1 MSQNEENIEVMKDI
15 RNRLDAVLN
24 KGESSTESST
34 TGHPDALKHF
44 QISMAKSILRIGAG
58 VALSMGELF
67 VAGSVLVLAEILGIA
82 EELV

>member
-24 KGESSTESST
+24 KDEST
-34 TGHPDALKHF
+34 TTKHPDALKHF
-44 QISMAKSILRIGAG
+44 QISMAKSALRIGAG
-58 VALSMGELF
+58 IALATGEFF
-67 VAGSVLVLAEILGIA
+67 VAGSVFVLAEVLGII

>member
-24 KGESSTESST
+24 KDEST
-34 TGHPDALKHF
+34 TTTKHPDALKHF
-44 QISMAKSILRIGAG
+44 QISMAKSVLRIGAG
-58 VALSMGELF
+58 VALVMGDLF
-67 VAGSVLVLAEILGIA
+67 VAGSVFVLAEILGIV